1 MTAETIFVP
10 DLGGA
15 ESVEVI
21 ELCVAEGDSVELEQ
35 SLIVLESDKATMDV
49 PSPQVGI
56 IKKMLVAEGDT
67 VSEGTPIAEIE
78 TASVAV
84 GKTEAANSETATSD
98 PAPEAVAEQSKPASQ
113 GGTEQKATVPDTG
126 TDEPL
131 EIIELSVAEGDVIAE
146 GDGIVVVETD
156 KATMEVPSSCGGT
169 IKQLLVKVG
178 DRITSGDVLAV
189 IVGASADGET
199 TAISE
204 SSDAPAVV
212 EAELPEAKPAEPS
225 ASAVATEQDVLVP
238 DTGGADAVEVIE
250 IAAET
255 GATLSEGGGILV
267 VETDKATM
275 ELPAPFDGE
284 LLEVLVKVGDKV
296 STGDRIARM
305 RTSAPAQV
313 TTPTASE
320 AAPETQVAPA
330 EVPATAPTPVPAET
344 KEKAPAVSAGDV
356 YAGPASRALAREL
369 GVDLSKVSGSG
380 PRGRILKEDLH
391 NYVKHAVA
399 KAESTPVMSAGG
411 AGIPAIPDVDFSKFG
426 EIEMIPL
433 QKIHKLTAA
442 NMQRSWLNVPH
453 VTQFDDA
460 DITDLEDFRASLK
473 QEAEK
478 RGTKLTPLPFLLK
491 ACAHALAANP
501 EFNRSITANGEHFVQ
516 KKYIHIG
523 IAVDTPRGLVVPVIR
538 DVDSK
543 GLWQL
548 ADETNE
554 LAAKAREGKLTATD
568 MQGGCFTISSL
579 GAIGGNG
586 FTPIVNAPEAA
597 ILGVSKSQT
606 KPVWNGSE
614 FVPRLM
620 LPLSISYDHRIINGA
635 DCGRFFTYLTAVLGD
650 IRRLAL

>member
-473 QEAEK
+473 KEAEK

-620 LPLSISYDHRIINGA
+620 LPLSVSYDHRIINGA

>member
-49 PSPQVGI
+49 PSPQIGI

-78 TASVAV
+78 TASVAA
-84 GKTEAANSETATSD
+84 GKTEAANPETATSD

-113 GGTEQKATVPDTG
+113 GTAEQKATVPDTG

-156 KATMEVPSSCGGT
+156 KATMEVPAFCAGT

-199 TAISE
+199 SAISE
-204 SSDAPAVV
+204 SSDAPAVA
-212 EAELPEAKPAEPS
+212 EAELPVAEPAAPS
-225 ASAVATEQDVLVP
+225 ASAVAAEQDVLVP

-250 IAAET
+250 IAAES
-255 GATLSEGGGILV
+255 GATLSEGDGILV

-284 LLEVLVKVGDKV
+284 LLEVLVNVGDKV

-305 RTSAPAQV
+305 RTSAPDQV

-330 EVPATAPTPVPAET
+330 EAPATAPTPVPAET

-391 NYVKHAVA
+391 NYVKQAVA
-399 KAESTPVMSAGG
+399 KAESAPVMSAGG

-460 DITDLEDFRASLK
+460 DITDLEVFRASLK

-620 LPLSISYDHRIINGA
+620 LPLSVSYDHRIINGA

>member
-1 MTAETIFVP
+1 VTAETIFVP